1 MNLSLTQSSIWCV
14 ILYETLCLR
23 AHSQPHWRKNPGVK
37 PKERR
42 SNPDVLMLV
51 LSLMAAWVTNSMMEL
66 GRLYLF
72 TMRMSWELST
82 FIPLTYEKRSLLEL
96 AFLYHVFILNFRL
109 GKAKLFLKECI
120 IFLNLKFEI
129 DGNNDL
135 ESVIWEDSFKQKA
148 EISNVSLHPA
158 DKKPF
163 LAINNQEITSYR
175 NAINWFWH
183 YSRTNF

>member
-96 AFLYHVFILNFRL
+96 AFLYHILFWILCWEKQNCFWRNVL
-109 GKAKLFLKECI
+109 YFLIWNSKWMKLKILTWK
-120 IFLNLKFEI
+120 
-129 DGNNDL
+129 
-135 ESVIWEDSFKQKA
+135 V
-148 EISNVSLHPA
+148 
-158 DKKPF
+158 
-163 LAINNQEITSYR
+163 
-175 NAINWFWH
+175 
-183 YSRTNF
+183 